1 MKYIDLSALP
11 TYSKLEIAVHQL
23 DRAIKLLL
31 DEKDPI
37 SAITLAGAAE
47 EILGKLVNEAG
58 GTNSLEDFID
68 ECIRIGGYA
77 ANDRSI
83 RKEFADMQ
91 NYHRNQLKH
100 LSDGSDITISLECA
114 NGIIE
119 RAAEN
124 LWLLNRSQT
133 LEVKRYFERLWG

>member
-1 MKYIDLSALP
+1 MKHIDLSVLP
-11 TYSKLEIAVHQL
+11 TYSKLELAVHQL

-31 DEKDPI
+31 DDNDPI

-58 GTNSLEDFID
+58 GTNSLEEFID
-68 ECIRIGGYA
+68 ECMRIGEYV
-77 ANDRSI
+77 ANDGAI
-83 RKEFADMQ
+83 RKEFANMQ

-100 LSDGSDITISLECA
+100 LSDGSDITISIECA
-114 NGIIE
+114 NGLIE

-124 LWLLNRSQT
+124 LRLLNQSQT
-133 LEVKRYFERLWG
+133 AEVKRYFERLWC